1 MNQQAAPRV
10 SLPADR
16 EAHYTVPYGTTLIH
30 YSLRFARRKT
40 LGITVH
46 PDCTVSVVAPLNHDL
61 NAIAEKVQ
69 QRSRW
74 ILKQQRK
81 FERYLPHLPARQYVS
96 GETHLYLGKQYRL
109 KVMEADIPAVKLA
122 RGRFCIFTPHP
133 TNKKTLQQQ
142 LDTWYKAKARQVFSE
157 QLEHCLKRVAVIG
170 IEATPA
176 LHIRTMQKRWGS
188 CSASGIILLNLK
200 LIQARK
206 ALIDYIII
214 HELCHLKEH
223 NHSRAYYQLLD
234 RVMPDWQARREEL
247 NLTKVA

>member
-1 MNQQAAPRV
+1 MSKQAVPGKRLA
-10 SLPADR
+10 A
-16 EAHYTVPYGTTLIH
+16 ETETGYTVQYGTTLIR
-30 YSLRFARRKT
+30 YSIRFTRRKT

-46 PDCTVSVVAPLNHDL
+46 PDCTVTVAAPLNSGPDVV
-61 NAIAEKVQ
+61 AEKVK
-69 QRSRW
+69 QRSGW
-74 ILKQQRK
+74 IVKQQRK

-109 KVMEADIPAVKLA
+109 KVIAADQPAVKLA
-122 RGRFCIFTPHP
+122 RGRFCVFTPDP
-133 TNKKTLQQQ
+133 ANKAMIQKQ
-142 LDTWYKAKARQVFSE
+142 LDSWYKAKARQIFSE
-157 QLEHCLKRVAVIG
+157 QLAHCLKRVAVIG
-170 IEATPA
+170 VETKPA
-176 LHIRTMQKRWGS
+176 LHIRTMRKRWGS
-188 CSASGIILLNLK
+188 CSAAGTILLNLK

-206 ALIDYIII
+206 ALIEYIII